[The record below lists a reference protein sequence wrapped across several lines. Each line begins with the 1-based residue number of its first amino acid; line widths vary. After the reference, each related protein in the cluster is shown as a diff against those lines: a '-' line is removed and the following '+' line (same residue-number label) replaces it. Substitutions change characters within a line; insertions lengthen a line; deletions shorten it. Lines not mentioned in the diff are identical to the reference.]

1 MALISETYQKE
12 KLKRYGINI
21 RTKYIV
27 GNKILERNTNDSV
40 NDNIERGIR
49 CQKEYY
55 IDNKLAHKEKLFDSR
70 IEYTYIMDNNINEEY
85 ECPNCGMK
93 SPLKDFIDGCPYCKT
108 YYNMDY
114 SEKDLGSKY
123 HYDRVLKSNIYRV
136 ITLIVDIIIS
146 IIISFIFIKLTSRTF
161 NNYDIIKIFI
171 YGIILSLILYY
182 FFYIADAYIILSPIK
197 KFKDKENKKQIE
209 FWKRTKINKK
219 TFFNNLNY
227 EIRKKYYSKENIIDY
242 DILDY
247 TNFKDYEV
255 NRVLYVDVTADLRIV
270 TYENK
275 KLKSKIIT
283 QTYTMQQNKNT
294 LLNLGTKE
302 NIIRCANCGAS
313 IDVTKGK
320 CEYCHSEIKYL
331 QEWILEEKV

>member
-27 GNKILERNTNDSV
+27 GNKILERNTNDTV

-255 NRVLYVDVTADLRIV
+255 NGVLYVDVTADLRIV

-283 QTYTMQQNKNT
+283 QTYTMKQNKNT

>member
-40 NDNIERGIR
+40 NDNIERGIH

-209 FWKRTKINKK
+209 FWQRTKINKK

-255 NRVLYVDVTADLRIV
+255 NGVLYVDVTADLRIV

-283 QTYTMQQNKNT
+283 QTYTMKQNKNT

>member
-255 NRVLYVDVTADLRIV
+255 NGVLYVDVTADLRMV

>member
-209 FWKRTKINKK
+209 FWQRTKINKK

-255 NRVLYVDVTADLRIV
+255 NGVLYVDVTADLRIV

-283 QTYTMQQNKNT
+283 QTYTMKQNKNT

>member
-146 IIISFIFIKLTSRTF
+146 IIISFICIKLTSRTF

-209 FWKRTKINKK
+209 FWQRTKINKK

-255 NRVLYVDVTADLRIV
+255 NGVLYVDVTADLRIV

-283 QTYTMQQNKNT
+283 QTYTMKQNKNT

>member
-209 FWKRTKINKK
+209 FWQRTKINKK

-255 NRVLYVDVTADLRIV
+255 NGVLYVDVTADLRIV

-331 QEWILEEKV
+331 QE

>member
-136 ITLIVDIIIS
+136 ITLILDIIIS

-209 FWKRTKINKK
+209 FWQRTKINKK

-255 NRVLYVDVTADLRIV
+255 NGVLYVDVTADLRIV

>member
-182 FFYIADAYIILSPIK
+182 FFYIADAYIILFPIK

-209 FWKRTKINKK
+209 FWQRTKINKK

-255 NRVLYVDVTADLRIV
+255 NGVLYVDVTADLRIV

>member
-27 GNKILERNTNDSV
+27 GNKILERNTNDFV
-40 NDNIERGIR
+40 NDNIERGIH

-209 FWKRTKINKK
+209 FWQRTKINKK

-255 NRVLYVDVTADLRIV
+255 NGVLYVDVTADLRIV

-283 QTYTMQQNKNT
+283 QTYTMKQNKNT

>member
-209 FWKRTKINKK
+209 FWQRTKINKK

-255 NRVLYVDVTADLRIV
+255 NGVLYVDVTADLRIV

-275 KLKSKIIT
+275 KLKSKIII

>member
-209 FWKRTKINKK
+209 FWQRTKINKK

-255 NRVLYVDVTADLRIV
+255 NGVLYVDVTADLRIV

-283 QTYTMQQNKNT
+283 QTYTMKQNKNT

-313 IDVTKGK
+313 IDATKGK

>member
-12 KLKRYGINI
+12 KLKRYGINM

-255 NRVLYVDVTADLRIV
+255 NGVLYVDVTADLRIV

>member
-40 NDNIERGIR
+40 NDNVERGIR

-209 FWKRTKINKK
+209 FWQRTKINKK

-255 NRVLYVDVTADLRIV
+255 NGVLYVDVTADLRIV

-283 QTYTMQQNKNT
+283 QTYTMKQNKNT

>member
-146 IIISFIFIKLTSRTF
+146 VIISFIFIKLTSRTF

-255 NRVLYVDVTADLRIV
+255 NGVLYVDVTAGLRIV

>member
-255 NRVLYVDVTADLRIV
+255 NGILYVDVTADLRIV

-283 QTYTMQQNKNT
+283 QTYTMKQNKNT

>member
-114 SEKDLGSKY
+114 SDKDLGSKY

-255 NRVLYVDVTADLRIV
+255 NGVLYVDVTADLRIV

>member
-27 GNKILERNTNDSV
+27 GNKILERNTNDFV

-209 FWKRTKINKK
+209 FWQRTKINKK

-255 NRVLYVDVTADLRIV
+255 NGVLYVDVTADLRIV

-283 QTYTMQQNKNT
+283 QTYTMKQNKNT

>member
-27 GNKILERNTNDSV
+27 GNKILERNTNDTV

-255 NRVLYVDVTADLRIV
+255 NGVLYVDVTADLRIV

>member
-255 NRVLYVDVTADLRIV
+255 NGVLYVDVTADLRIV

>member
-27 GNKILERNTNDSV
+27 GNKILERNTNDTV

-182 FFYIADAYIILSPIK
+182 FFYITDAYIILSPIK
-197 KFKDKENKKQIE
+197 KYKDKQNKKQIE
-209 FWKRTKINKK
+209 FWQRTKINKK

-247 TNFKDYEV
+247 TKFKDYEV

-283 QTYTMQQNKNT
+283 QTYTMKQNKNT
-294 LLNLGTKE
+294 LLNLGNKE

>member
-182 FFYIADAYIILSPIK
+182 FFYITDAYIILSPIK
-197 KFKDKENKKQIE
+197 KYKDKENKKQIE
-209 FWKRTKINKK
+209 FWQRTKINKK

-247 TNFKDYEV
+247 TKFKDYEV

-283 QTYTMQQNKNT
+283 QTYTMKQNKNT
-294 LLNLGTKE
+294 LLNLGNKE

>member
-227 EIRKKYYSKENIIDY
+227 EVRKKYYSKENIIDY

-255 NRVLYVDVTADLRIV
+255 NGVLYVDVTADLRIV

>member
-197 KFKDKENKKQIE
+197 KFKDKENKKQME

-255 NRVLYVDVTADLRIV
+255 NGVLYVDVTADLRIV

>member
-27 GNKILERNTNDSV
+27 GNKILERNTNDTV

-55 IDNKLAHKEKLFDSR
+55 INNKLAHKEKLFDSR

-182 FFYIADAYIILSPIK
+182 FFYITDAYIILSPIK
-197 KFKDKENKKQIE
+197 KYKDKQNKKQIE
-209 FWKRTKINKK
+209 FWQRTKINKK

-283 QTYTMQQNKNT
+283 QTYTMKQNKNT
-294 LLNLGTKE
+294 LLNLGNKE

>member
-197 KFKDKENKKQIE
+197 KYKDKENKKQIE
-209 FWKRTKINKK
+209 FWQRTKINKK

-255 NRVLYVDVTADLRIV
+255 NGVLYVDVTADLRIV

-283 QTYTMQQNKNT
+283 QTYTMKQNKNT

-302 NIIRCANCGAS
+302 KIIRCANCGAS

>member
-1 MALISETYQKE
+1 MALLPETYQKE

-40 NDNIERGIR
+40 NDIIERGIR

-209 FWKRTKINKK
+209 FWQRTKINKK

-255 NRVLYVDVTADLRIV
+255 NGVLYVDVTADLRIV

>member
-255 NRVLYVDVTADLRIV
+255 NGVLYVDVTADLRIV

-283 QTYTMQQNKNT
+283 QTYTIKQNKNT

>member
-27 GNKILERNTNDSV
+27 GNKILERNTNDTV

-85 ECPNCGMK
+85 ECPDCGMK

-209 FWKRTKINKK
+209 FWQRTKINKK

-255 NRVLYVDVTADLRIV
+255 NGVLYVDVTADLRIV

-283 QTYTMQQNKNT
+283 QTYTMKQNKNT

>member
-146 IIISFIFIKLTSRTF
+146 IIISFLFIKLTSRTF

-197 KFKDKENKKQIE
+197 KYKDKENKKQIE
-209 FWKRTKINKK
+209 FWQRTKINKK

-255 NRVLYVDVTADLRIV
+255 NGVLYVDVTADLRIV

-283 QTYTMQQNKNT
+283 QTYTMKQNKNT

>member
-27 GNKILERNTNDSV
+27 GNKILERNTNDTV

-209 FWKRTKINKK
+209 FWQRTKINKK

-255 NRVLYVDVTADLRIV
+255 NGVLYVDVTADLRIV

-275 KLKSKIIT
+275 KIKSKIIT
-283 QTYTMQQNKNT
+283 QTYTMKQNKNT

>member
-283 QTYTMQQNKNT
+283 QTYTMKQNKNT

>member
-209 FWKRTKINKK
+209 FWQRTKINKK

-255 NRVLYVDVTADLRIV
+255 NGVLYVDVTADLRIV

-283 QTYTMQQNKNT
+283 QRYTMKQNKNT

>member
-227 EIRKKYYSKENIIDY
+227 EVRKKYYSKENIIDY

-255 NRVLYVDVTADLRIV
+255 NGVLYVDVTADLRIV

-313 IDVTKGK
+313 IDVTKGN

>member
-209 FWKRTKINKK
+209 FWQRTKINKK

-247 TNFKDYEV
+247 TKFKDYEV

-283 QTYTMQQNKNT
+283 QTYTMKQNKNT
-294 LLNLGTKE
+294 LLNLGNKE

>member
-209 FWKRTKINKK
+209 FWQRTKINKK

-242 DILDY
+242 DVLDY

-255 NRVLYVDVTADLRIV
+255 NGVLYVDVTADLRIV

>member
-209 FWKRTKINKK
+209 FWQRTKINKK

-255 NRVLYVDVTADLRIV
+255 NGVLYVDVTADLRIV

-283 QTYTMQQNKNT
+283 QTYTMKQNKNT
-294 LLNLGTKE
+294 LLNLGNKE